1 MIAHANSSRAS
12 LRVREQNLL
21 ILTYEVVP
29 HSAKPDFIFEAVV
42 SEYLST
48 TRV

>member
-12 LRVREQNLL
+12 LRVREQNLM
-21 ILTYEVVP
+21 ILTYKVVP
-29 HSAKPDFIFEAVV
+29 HSAKPDFIFEAFV